1 MRIIVF
7 SDSHGNQRNLD
18 YALQAQPNARHVFFL
33 GDCVA
38 DIEAIKEF
46 YPERIFHIVKGNC
59 DYSRDEPNLNTATV
73 NGVKIIYTHGHT
85 LAVKSTTEHL
95 LARAH
100 QECATIALYGHTHI
114 ANTEYAEGVHLVN
127 PGSVSCAR
135 AGRNSYAVIDITD
148 KGIMPIIINI

>member
-7 SDSHGNQRNLD
+7 SDSHGNRRNLD

-46 YPERIFHIVKGNC
+46 YPDRIFHIVKGNC
-59 DYSRDEPNLNTATV
+59 DYNQVEPNLGLTAV
-73 NGVKIIYTHGHT
+73 NGVKILYTHGHT

-95 LARAH
+95 IARAR
-100 QECATIALYGHTHI
+100 QEGAAVTLYGHTHI
-114 ANTEYAEGVHLVN
+114 ANTEYADGVFLVN